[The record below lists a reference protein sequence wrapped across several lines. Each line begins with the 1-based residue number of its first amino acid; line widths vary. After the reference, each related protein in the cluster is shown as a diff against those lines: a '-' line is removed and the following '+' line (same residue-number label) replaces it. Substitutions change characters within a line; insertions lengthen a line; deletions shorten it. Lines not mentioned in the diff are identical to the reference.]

1 MWARWMQGWTLHEIG
16 KLFDRAHT
24 SMPIKTR
31 KPILRKQAGESTPSI
46 ALSTNTMGSLGALLR
61 EVRACK
67 QCSASLPLGPRP
79 VLQCHTSARIL
90 IVGQAPGRKVHESG
104 IPFQDASGE
113 RLRSWLGI
121 TSELFY
127 DERRVAILPM
137 GFCFPGTGVSGD
149 LPPRPECAPAW
160 RNELLKHLRAVQL
173 TLVIGQFAQDYHLP
187 NAGSSVTEVVQS
199 WRMNLPSVIPLP
211 HPSPRNNRWL
221 ARNPWFEAEL
231 LPVLRKRVALSLSDA

>member
-1 MWARWMQGWTLHEIG
+1 M
-16 KLFDRAHT
+16 
-24 SMPIKTR
+24 KTR
-31 KPILRKQAGESTPSI
+31 TPSLRTQKGESIPSI
-46 ALSTNTMGSLGALLR
+46 RLNTSTKDSLEALLR

-67 QCSASLPLGPRP
+67 ICSTNLPLGPRP
-79 VLQCHTSARIL
+79 VLQCHASARIL

-121 TSELFY
+121 TSEIFY
-127 DERRVAILPM
+127 DERRVALLPL
-137 GFCFPGTGVSGD
+137 GFCFPGTGVSGA
-149 LPPRPECAPAW
+149 LPPRPDRAPAW
-160 RNELLKHLRAVQL
+160 RNELLYHLRSVQL

-199 WRMNLPSVIPLP
+199 WRMHLPSVIPLP

-221 ARNPWFEAEL
+221 AQNPWFEAEL

>member
-1 MWARWMQGWTLHEIG
+1 
-16 KLFDRAHT
+16 
-24 SMPIKTR
+24 MPMKTR
-31 KPILRKQAGESTPSI
+31 TPSLRTQKGESIPSI
-46 ALSTNTMGSLGALLR
+46 RLNTSTKDSLEALLR

-67 QCSASLPLGPRP
+67 ICSTNLPLGPRP
-79 VLQCHTSARIL
+79 VLQCHASARVL

-121 TSELFY
+121 SSEIFY

-199 WRMNLPSVIPLP
+199 YASGEPILTSRRRQLPLTSSMI
-211 HPSPRNNRWL
+211 S
-221 ARNPWFEAEL
+221 
-231 LPVLRKRVALSLSDA
+231 SCS

>member
-1 MWARWMQGWTLHEIG
+1 MAAGDDTADEI
-16 KLFDRAHT
+16 DRLRRDILACRVCEAH
-24 SMPIKTR
+24 
-31 KPILRKQAGESTPSI
+31 
-46 ALSTNTMGSLGALLR
+46 
-61 EVRACK
+61 
-67 QCSASLPLGPRP
+67 LPNPPRP
-79 VLQCHTSARIL
+79 IMAISATAK
-90 IVGQAPGRKVHESG
+90 IVITGQAPGRLAHESG
-104 IPFQDASGE
+104 VPWNDPSGI
-113 RLRSWLGI
+113 RLREWMGI
-121 TSELFY
+121 GDADFY
-127 DERRVAILPM
+127 NPAKVALVPM

-199 WRMNLPSVIPLP
+199 WRMHLPSVIPLP

-221 ARNPWFEAEL
+221 AQNPWFEAEL

>member
-1 MWARWMQGWTLHEIG
+1 MKRL
-16 KLFDRAHT
+16 LLSPRNT
-24 SMPIKTR
+24 S
-31 KPILRKQAGESTPSI
+31 ILPENIVGQSLSVGFRPLPQTTP
-46 ALSTNTMGSLGALLR
+46 
-61 EVRACK
+61 
-67 QCSASLPLGPRP
+67 
-79 VLQCHTSARIL
+79 TSARIL

-160 RNELLKHLRAVQL
+160 RNELLKHLKSIQL

-199 WRMNLPSVIPLP
+199 WRMHLPSVIPLP

-221 ARNPWFEAEL
+221 AQNPWFEAEL